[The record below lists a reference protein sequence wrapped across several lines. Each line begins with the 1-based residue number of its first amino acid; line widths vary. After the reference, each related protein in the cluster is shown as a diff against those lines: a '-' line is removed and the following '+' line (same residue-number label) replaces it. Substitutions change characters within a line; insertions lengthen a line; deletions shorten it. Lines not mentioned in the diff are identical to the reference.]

1 MTTGNYS
8 RRRFLAATGA
18 VGFVA
23 LAGCGDGS
31 EDGNESDNESDNSSD
46 E

>member
-31 EDGNESDNESDNSSD
+31 DGNESDNESDNSSD